1 MTIRTTIDPP
11 FRHAFVAY
19 TQLDTPQVI
28 ASIACQLT
36 TRRGGALTLRNRVLV
51 GATLCTLNTF
61 HAALAQQTNT
71 AAPPLVPTPPTVT
84 GEGDL
89 DEVVING
96 IRRGDLIMPTTVT
109 SGSAFGLDLDVMDT
123 PRNNTLLSKAQL
135 DALNVQNP
143 GSFSYLTSSSYSDAS
158 FGQPNV
164 PRIRGQYADIFFNG
178 MRDSFTLNGYGAPI
192 SFNSADSID
201 IVKGPAAVQ
210 AGPGSGVGGS
220 VDITTKMPS
229 LTKFSAI
236 ASLEGDSQ
244 QKRVASIDVGG
255 PLMEGVAGRV
265 SLQSNDSGSYYY
277 DMFFHQQSAYA
288 ALLADISPKYTIAF
302 NADYVDTRYREDDG
316 INRVN
321 QQLIDNET
329 YLTGAP
335 VTPIEGYGTE
345 VDLTGTTALNPR
357 TIIDEPPG
365 NGAHSQ
371 HARVQLIQ
379 TFTASDNFTI
389 VNNTLYDYMN
399 RYNQLMAYYAD
410 TAKGSYTIENKT
422 DFKVNFSTGAVKQNL
437 DFGFTYRYAHVLDIQ
452 NFANEPVSVYDLS
465 QNPSTFV
472 FPASAQLY
480 GGAIPYT
487 AADGHIQY
495 GVPGSF
501 AAYANATI
509 DSNLQ
514 DGAIFLEHRIQFS
527 PQLSLLYGLRG
538 DLVQLNDSDPLYAA
552 GIAAGLG
559 PYDGCTLY
567 CMNLPASQHTSWY
580 GLYNGNV
587 SLVYSPVQEVS
598 AYVTYNK
605 AEYVD
610 ANANDGAVGT
620 LGVDPTTQLRQGTLL
635 IEAGLKF
642 DLFNKTLFISTAGF
656 KQERAVPVGDGGLV
670 HSEAHITGA
679 EIEANYQ
686 PDPHFFAT
694 ASYSYLHTTLD
705 TPASF
710 WNFPAQPGV
719 NYDGAASGIVWDP
732 NQTFQDPGIPQ
743 HLFNVLANYK
753 LPNGLGFQAN
763 LQVTGSVET
772 TQSGYINVAA
782 TEANT
787 GLPVPAY
794 LVNNGGD
801 YKSPTIPWQF
811 TLNAAAFYNF
821 LDHYTVKFSI
831 YNLTSQHNLIND
843 IPFYGNDFITRVP
856 PRSYD
861 LTFTAKF

>member
-1 MTIRTTIDPP
+1 M
-11 FRHAFVAY
+11 
-19 TQLDTPQVI
+19 
-28 ASIACQLT
+28 
-36 TRRGGALTLRNRVLV
+36 TLRNRVLV
-51 GATLCTLNTF
+51 VATLGTLSTI
-61 HAALAQQTNT
+61 HPAQAQQTNT
-71 AAPPLVPTPPTVT
+71 APAATPPTT
-84 GEGDL
+84 YSGGGDL

-164 PRIRGQYADIFFNG
+164 PRIRGQYADMFFNG

-210 AGPGSGVGGS
+210 AGPGAGVGGS
-220 VDITTKMPS
+220 IDITTKMPS
-229 LTKFSAI
+229 MTKFA
-236 ASLEGDSQ
+236 ATANVEADSQ
-244 QKRVASIDVGG
+244 QKRVASFDIGG
-255 PLMEGVAGRV
+255 PLIEGLVAGRL
-265 SLQSNDSGSYYY
+265 SLQSSDSGSYYY

-288 ALLADISPKYTIAF
+288 ALLFNISPKYTVAF

-321 QQLIDNET
+321 QALIDNGT
-329 YLTGAP
+329 YLTGNP
-335 VTPIEGYGTE
+335 VLPIEGYGTE
-345 VDLTGTTALNPR
+345 VDLTGTTSLNPR
-357 TIIDEPPG
+357 TIIDEPDG

-379 TFTASDNFTI
+379 TFTASDNFSI
-389 VNNTLYDYMN
+389 VNNTLYDYLN
-399 RYNQLMAYYAD
+399 RYNQVMAYYAD

-422 DFKVNFSTGAVKQNL
+422 DFKVNFATGAVKQQV

-452 NFANEPVSVYDLS
+452 NYANEPVSVYDLS

-472 FPASAQLY
+472 FPPSAELY

-501 AAYANATI
+501 AAYGNATI

-514 DGAIFLEHRIQFS
+514 DGAIFLEHRMQFS
-527 PQLSLLYGLRG
+527 PQWSLMYGLRG
-538 DLVQLNDSDPLYAA
+538 DLVQLNDSDPLYAQ

-559 PYDGCTLY
+559 PQPGQSCTLY
-567 CMNLPASQHTSWY
+567 CMSLPESQHSSWY

-587 SLVYSPVQEVS
+587 SLVYSPVPEVS

-605 AEYVD
+605 AQYVD

-620 LGVDPTTQLRQGTLL
+620 LGEDPTAQLRQGTLL
-635 IEAGLKF
+635 IEGGLKF
-642 DLFNKTLFISTAGF
+642 DLFNKSLFISTAGF
-656 KQERAVPVGDGGLV
+656 KQERAVPVGDGGLQ
-670 HSEAHITGA
+670 HSLAHITGA
-679 EIEANYQ
+679 EIEANFQ
-686 PDPHFFAT
+686 PSPRFFAT

-705 TPASF
+705 TPSGF

-732 NQTFQDPGIPQ
+732 NQTFQDPGVPQ

-753 LPNGLGFQAN
+753 LENGLGFQAN
-763 LQVTGSVET
+763 LQVTGKVET
-772 TQSGYINVAA
+772 TQSGYINVTA

-787 GLPVPAY
+787 GLQVPAY
-794 LVNNGGD
+794 LAANGGN
-801 YKSPTIPWQF
+801 YQSPTIPWQF

-821 LDHYTVKFSI
+821 LDHYTAKFEI

-843 IPFYGNDFITRVP
+843 YPFYGNDFITRVP